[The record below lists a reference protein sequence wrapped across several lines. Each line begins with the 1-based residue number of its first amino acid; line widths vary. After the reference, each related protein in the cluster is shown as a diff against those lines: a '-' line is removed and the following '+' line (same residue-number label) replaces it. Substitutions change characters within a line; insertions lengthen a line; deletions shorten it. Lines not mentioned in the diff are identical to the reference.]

1 MPAPDTWDQPGQ
13 TFDSGGTWDGAG
25 ATKKSTAM
33 PYTKAIVNFSQYK
46 DGELGGVAQ
55 YVHDQMTANAA
66 TFATPPVTMAAL
78 QTLVTD
84 YLTKYGAKASRSTAD
99 RIAFDAAR
107 EALEDALAR
116 LGNYVNDLAQGDPA
130 VVEKS
135 GIPSYETTHAAD
147 PTPPPAPT
155 NLRLKRGAVS
165 RSVVARWKSQRPTA
179 SHEVQINTGNP
190 NTEADWNAAG
200 IFQGQR
206 AELADLTIG
215 AHLWVRVRTVGLRG
229 VMGDWSDPAEVIV
242 T

>member
-1 MPAPDTWDQPGQ
+1 
-13 TFDSGGTWDGAG
+13 
-25 ATKKSTAM
+25 M

-84 YLTKYGAKASRSTAD
+84 YVTKYGAKASRSTAD
-99 RIAFDAAR
+99 KLAFDAAR
-107 EALEDALAR
+107 EAMEEALSR
-116 LGNYVNDLAQGDPA
+116 LANYVNDIAQGDA
-130 VVEKS
+130 AIVEKS
-135 GIPSYETTHAAD
+135 GIPFYDTTHPAD
-147 PTPPPAPT
+147 PSAPPAPT

-190 NTEADWNAAG
+190 NTGADWTGAG

-206 AELADLTIG
+206 AELTELTLG
-215 AHLWVRVRTVGLRG
+215 AHIWVRVRTVGLRG
-229 VMGDWSDPAEVIV
+229 VMGDWSDPAEIIV